1 MSTRKTQRRKYR
13 NKPRGK
19 SRSKLRRKYRNKSRR
34 KKIHKKN
41 IAGSSNSPLSKDSLQ
56 ILIKLRNASSNDQS
70 AFFERLLDLYKNK
83 DNKSRFETLANSLR
97 KNISPD
103 KSKRTRILNNIKDG
117 EIRKL
122 VAEISAIVDQKM
134 EFNKKGGARQGY
146 YRDATICE
154 MAIGLIMLVGKC
166 ILGLTLMYYS
176 VLAVCLGDHECAERT
191 MNTIFGILNFL
202 TDLIR
207 IMEATAN

>member
-19 SRSKLRRKYRNKSRR
+19 SHSKLRRKSHNKSRR

-122 VAEISAIVDQKM
+122 VTEIRGVVDQKM
-134 EFNKKGGARQGY
+134 VFNKKGGARQGY
-146 YRDATICE
+146 YRPATTCE
-154 MAIGLIMLVGKC
+154 IAIGLIMLLGKC
-166 ILGLTLMYYS
+166 LLGMTLIYFS
-176 VLAVCLGDHECAERT
+176 ILAVCGGDHECAELS
-191 MNTIFGILNFL
+191 MNDIGDVVYFLNNLIDFL
-202 TDLIR
+202 
-207 IMEATAN
+207 EAINR

>member
-19 SRSKLRRKYRNKSRR
+19 SRSKLRRKYHNKSRR

-83 DNKSRFETLANSLR
+83 DNESRFETLANSLR
-97 KNISPD
+97 KNISPF
-103 KSKRTRILNNIKDG
+103 KSENTRVLNNIKDG

-122 VAEISAIVDQKM
+122 VTEISGIVDQKM
-134 EFNKKGGARQGY
+134 VFNKKGGARQGY

>member
-19 SRSKLRRKYRNKSRR
+19 SRSKLRRKYHNKSRR

-83 DNKSRFETLANSLR
+83 DNESRFETLANSLR
-97 KNISPD
+97 KNISPF
-103 KSKRTRILNNIKDG
+103 KSENTRVLNNIKDG

-122 VAEISAIVDQKM
+122 VTEISGIVDQKM
-134 EFNKKGGARQGY
+134 VFYKKGGARQGY